1 MNGLLAL
8 TWIDTSSLGQRWA
21 LERMVLR
28 KKSKITGGLMDN
40 KEMIEAIK
48 INEKKIGRLFFEVL
62 SLKNLIHKNKL
73 KTVDMALIEDKLE
86 ELEIKINEIKINE
99 RL

>member
-21 LERMVLR
+21 LERTVLR

-62 SLKNLIHKNKL
+62 SLKNLIYNSKL

>member
-21 LERMVLR
+21 LERTVLR

-40 KEMIEAIK
+40 KEMIEAKEAYFEERAIRIK
-48 INEKKIGRLFFEVL
+48 SKK
-62 SLKNLIHKNKL
+62 SY
-73 KTVDMALIEDKLE
+73 
-86 ELEIKINEIKINE
+86 
-99 RL
+99 

>member
-1 MNGLLAL
+1 
-8 TWIDTSSLGQRWA
+8 
-21 LERMVLR
+21 
-28 KKSKITGGLMDN
+28 MDN
-40 KEMIEAIK
+40 KQIIEAIK

-73 KTVDMALIEDKLE
+73 KTDDMALIEDKLE